1 MNDPLVDDSKDKDKD
16 KDHPSERL
24 IHLPSPNPKLFI
36 SNSISTSKYNFF
48 TFLPKNLFEQFQ
60 KSANVYFLIIAVL
73 QSIPQISV
81 TGGIPNIL
89 MPLSFVLT
97 VSAIKDLLEDL
108 KRKKSDKEEN
118 CRHTLRWQ
126 NEEWT
131 ICRWLDLKV
140 GDVVQIQ
147 KDEYFPA
154 DLVILTSADGKG
166 IAYIETKNL
175 DGETNLKHK
184 LAIKDT
190 QVFFGNDKKF
200 GEFKGALKCED
211 PNPLIYQFN
220 GVFYIN
226 DLALPLSNEQ
236 FLLRGSSLKNT
247 DFITGLVV
255 YTGHQSKIM
264 LNSSKAR
271 SKTSQLES
279 QMNRQIIYI
288 FLMQLALCL
297 VCALY
302 YTNWFITSKKDTEV
316 YLELGKSSTSTDP
329 LVVCVIQF
337 FSWMLIFTNF
347 VPISLLVTLE
357 MVRFM
362 QAGFIGKDL
371 KIYFEPNDIRTGVQS
386 SSLNEELGQI
396 NYIFSDKTGTL
407 TKNIMEFRKMSINGE
422 SFGTSEHF
430 TGPNKIPH
438 VDFVDESFDPA
449 DLSYYD
455 FIIHL
460 AVCHTILSSV
470 KNGKVEYKASSPDE
484 LALVNAGRF
493 FGIEF
498 LGRDSDQNVELLIKG
513 QKYYVKV
520 MNVLEFTS
528 DRKRMSVV
536 VRMPDGKIK
545 LMCKGAD
552 TILQPRLLPSQ
563 YWDKT
568 WKHLEDFANEGLR
581 TLVLAERELS
591 ENEYW
596 TWNEHYSDAIRD
608 IHNREQKMAEVGE
621 MIESNLELVGAT
633 AIEDMLQDK
642 VPETIKTLREAGI
655 KLWVL
660 TGDKIETAIN
670 IAFSCN
676 LITHDMIRIIIE
688 SRSGPEV
695 KSELDKGLLTIK
707 AETNSIFSLIISGEA
722 LCRAM
727 NKDLVKHLISLA
739 EKCSV
744 VICCRVSPQQKAD
757 VVKLVRDYK
766 PKARTLS
773 IGDGANDVNMITAA
787 HVGIGIAGL
796 EGQQAVRASDYSIGQ
811 FCCLQRLLF
820 VHGRECY
827 RRNANLICYNFY
839 KNVLLVI
846 PLFYY
851 GMFSAFSGQLIYNM
865 WTYQLFNILFAAMP
879 IVLYA
884 VFDKE
889 IPYFELETIPNYYK
903 LGLQGELFS
912 TSIFWFWILEAFSQG
927 LIIILL
933 SLFTLLGNTGDSTH
947 GQMENMYVS
956 ATLIFALIVVFVNL
970 KIINFSYSHY
980 WFTITVILLSTGSFF
995 LFTLMITEYL
1005 PITPW
1010 LDNFDSR
1017 GSSTRIL
1024 QNPNTYSAVTISI
1037 FLSFFLKP
1045 IYDAVL
1051 EIKSMLKG
1059 NQVEPEAVQETEVIT
1074 EDAVELLPDEIL
1086 LAHENL
1092 KNYNRPHTGFAFSGE
1107 AGHTPQITDPGF
1119 FL

>member
-1 MNDPLVDDSKDKDKD
+1 MKEPLVEGQKDSE
-16 KDHPSERL
+16 PISERL
-24 IHLPSPNPKLFI
+24 ISFPVSLPNSFPP
-36 SNSISTSKYNFF
+36 NSISTSKYNFL
-48 TFLPKNLFEQFQ
+48 TFLPLNLFEQF
-60 KSANVYFLIIAVL
+60 KKYANIYFLIIAVL

-97 VSAIKDLLEDL
+97 VSAIKDLLEDM

-118 CRHTLRWQ
+118 SRKTQKWD

-131 ICRWLDLKV
+131 ECRWMDLKV
-140 GDVVQIQ
+140 GNIVKIVN
-147 KDEYFPA
+147 DEYFPA
-154 DLVILTSADGKG
+154 DLVIFTSSDSKG

-184 LAIKDT
+184 LANKDT
-190 QVFFGNDKKF
+190 QLFFSNEKKF
-200 GEFKGALKCED
+200 DSFKAALKCEE

-220 GVFYIN
+220 GVFYIG
-226 DLALPLSNEQ
+226 DSAIPLSNEQ

-247 DFITGLVV
+247 DYIVGVV
-255 YTGHQSKIM
+255 IYTGHQSKIM

-279 QMNRQIIYI
+279 QMNKQILYI
-288 FLMQLALCL
+288 FLMQIVLCA
-297 VCALY
+297 VCAVY
-302 YTNWFITSKKDTEV
+302 YTNWFVVNKNRTEF
-316 YLELGKSSTSTDP
+316 YLELKESTISDDP
-329 LVVCVIQF
+329 IIVFIIQF
-337 FSWMLIFTNF
+337 FTWMLIFTNF

-362 QAGFIGKDL
+362 QAGFIGKDI
-371 KIYFEPNDIRTGVQS
+371 KVYFEPNDVPTGVQS
-386 SSLNEELGQI
+386 SCLNEELGQV
-396 NYIFSDKTGTL
+396 NYVFSDKTGTL

-422 SFGTSEHF
+422 SFGTNDHF
-430 TGPNKIPH
+430 AGPNKIPH
-438 VDFVDESFDPA
+438 VDFVDENFDPS
-449 DLSYYD
+449 DSSYYD
-455 FIIHL
+455 FLMHL
-460 AVCHTILSSV
+460 AVCHTILSSI

-484 LALVNAGRF
+484 LALVNAGKF

-498 LGRDSDQNVELLIKG
+498 TGRDSDQNVELLINNTK
-513 QKYYVKV
+513 VCVRV

-536 VRMPDGKIK
+536 VRMPTGKIK
-545 LMCKGAD
+545 LLCKGAD
-552 TILQPRLLPSQ
+552 TILQPRLLYSPH
-563 YWDKT
+563 WDAT
-568 WKHLEDFANEGLR
+568 WKHLENFANEGLR
-581 TLVLAERELS
+581 TLLLAERELS
-591 ENEYW
+591 ESEYW
-596 TWNEHYSDAIRD
+596 TWNDHYNDALRD

-642 VPETIKTLREAGI
+642 VPETIQTLREAGI

-676 LITHDMIRIIIE
+676 LITHDMVRIIIE
-688 SRSGPEV
+688 SRTGPEV
-695 KSELDKGLLTIK
+695 KNELDKGLLTIK
-707 AETNSIFSLIISGEA
+707 AEASAVFALVISGEA
-722 LCRAM
+722 LVRAM
-727 NKDLVKHLISLA
+727 NKDLVKLLIRLS

-744 VICCRVSPQQKAD
+744 VVCCRVSPQQKAD

-766 PKARTLS
+766 PHAITLS

-796 EGQQAVRASDYSIGQ
+796 EGAQAVRASDYSIGQ
-811 FCCLQRLLF
+811 FCFLQRLLF

-865 WTYQLFNILFAAMP
+865 WIYQLFNIVFAAMP

-889 IPYFELETIPNYYK
+889 IPYFELETIPTYYK
-903 LGLQGELFS
+903 LGIQGELFN
-912 TSIFWFWILEAFSQG
+912 TSIFWFWILEAFCQG
-927 LIIILL
+927 LVIVLL
-933 SLFTLLGNTGDSTH
+933 SLFTFSEVTGDSTY
-947 GQMENMYVS
+947 GQLENIWVTS
-956 ATLIFALIVVFVNL
+956 ILIFALIVVFVNV
-970 KIINFSYSHY
+970 KILNFSYSHY
-980 WFTITVILLSTGSFF
+980 WFTIVVNFLSTGSFF
-995 LFTLMITEYL
+995 FFTFLVTELL
-1005 PITPW
+1005 PIVSW
-1010 LDNFDSR
+1010 LDNYDSR
-1017 GSSTRIL
+1017 GASTRIIL
-1024 QNPNTYSAVTISI
+1024 NLNTYSAVVIAI
-1037 FLSFFLKP
+1037 FVGFFIKP
-1045 IYDAVL
+1045 IYNAAI
-1051 EIKSMLKG
+1051 EIKEMLKG
-1059 NQVEPEAVQETEVIT
+1059 NQVVPDVQETEEMQT
-1074 EDAVELLPDEIL
+1074 EDNVALLPDEIL
-1086 LAHENL
+1086 MAQENL
-1092 KNYNRPHTGFAFSGE
+1092 KSYNRPHTGFAFSGE